1 MYMNI
6 DVIDRPRTPFIIIF
20 NPFKSLLPP
29 TPSITTQLFA
39 HRASAV
45 HIQGFY
51 PKPAALEMA
60 RRLTADPSRQR
71 EWLVAS
77 PGRGLESSDV
87 RTVGLQPY
95 NMVAS
100 ARDGGVAE
108 AAYFDGALA
117 CMRELRGPAA
127 AGAAESPPPAGG
139 KGATEGGTSAVAD
152 SSSSSPPPPLPVL
165 GPLDKLRL
173 ELDEVW
179 PAGANVTKDKKGRAF
194 VAGLARVM
202 VRVWLCDVCDGELNV
217 FCGWGWSARL
227 GFLKYDVYH
236 KASPPPKKNRT
247 PPPHHTPNPPKTH
260 TQNTI

>member
-1 MYMNI
+1 
-6 DVIDRPRTPFIIIF
+6 
-20 NPFKSLLPP
+20 
-29 TPSITTQLFA
+29 
-39 HRASAV
+39 
-45 HIQGFY
+45 
-51 PKPAALEMA
+51 MA

-100 ARDGGVAE
+100 ARDGGAAE
-108 AAYFDGALA
+108 AAYFDGAVA

-127 AGAAESPPPAGG
+127 AGGAGAG
-139 KGATEGGTSAVAD
+139 TGSGGDGGGTEGGASAVAD
-152 SSSSSPPPPLPVL
+152 SSSSPPPPPLPVL

-202 VRVWLCDVCDGELNV
+202 VRVACWCGCVCETVG
-217 FCGWGWSARL
+217 
-227 GFLKYDVYH
+227 
-236 KASPPPKKNRT
+236 
-247 PPPHHTPNPPKTH
+247 
-260 TQNTI
+260 